1 MFWQFIVLLA
11 ASLGFP
17 TAALLFLIG
26 GPRFPDE
33 QRGPGTGRGTGARS
47 TGATRIP

>member
-1 MFWQFIVLLA
+1 MSDRPGTDEERKMFWQFIVLLA

-17 TAALLFLIG
+17 AAALFFLIG

-33 QRGPGTGRGTGARS
+33 ERERKA
-47 TGATRIP
+47 

>member
-1 MFWQFIVLLA
+1 MFWQFIVVLA

-33 QRGPGTGRGTGARS
+33 QRGPESRGTAARGTGASRMS
-47 TGATRIP
+47 

>member
-1 MFWQFIVLLA
+1 MFWQFIVLLVA
-11 ASLGFP
+11 AIGFP

-33 QRGPGTGRGTGARS
+33 GREDRRPGDR
-47 TGATRIP
+47 